1 MLSLNIKAT
10 TRLQALLLW
19 LIFKM
24 PLSIFIDTA
33 TKREQIHNLFLKE
46 KNFNKT
52 LTFIIEFRYNNNR
65 LFE

>member
-1 MLSLNIKAT
+1 MN
-10 TRLQALLLW
+10 LW
-19 LIFKM
+19 LI
-24 PLSIFIDTA
+24 LQSIFIDIA

-52 LTFIIEFRYNNNR
+52 LTFIIEFRYNNNC

>member
-1 MLSLNIKAT
+1 
-10 TRLQALLLW
+10 
-19 LIFKM
+19 M

-33 TKREQIHNLFLKE
+33 TKRAKPQSVFKKRIE
-46 KNFNKT
+46 NFNKT